1 MRKWSG
7 FPARLSNE
15 ANIRRLCHCLSC
27 LLVIA
32 GAAAQPYPSKPVRWI
47 LPAAAGG
54 SNDTAARLVAPRLS
68 EALGQP
74 VVVDNR
80 GGAGGNIAMEVVSKA
95 APDGY
100 TIAQVSTIQA
110 MNASFYRNLQYD
122 LMRDMAPVAEL
133 ISLTTVMVV
142 HPSVPARNPA
152 ELIAYA
158 RANPGK
164 LNFVSGTN
172 GATGHYLKYLT
183 GVDMTIVLY
192 KGTPPAVTELV
203 GGQGHVMVATSSDV
217 MPFVKIGKLRALA
230 LSSSMQRSPLFP
242 ELPPLA
248 DTVPGFEQPIWYGVI
263 VPLRTPAAVI
273 RRLHAEFT
281 QIMRNT
287 ELRQR
292 LNALGYEVT
301 IGTTEQFGQ
310 RIRNEV
316 AKWPNVVQAMG
327 GPIN

>member
-1 MRKWSG
+1 
-7 FPARLSNE
+7 
-15 ANIRRLCHCLSC
+15 
-27 LLVIA
+27 
-32 GAAAQPYPSKPVRWI
+32 
-47 LPAAAGG
+47 
-54 SNDTAARLVAPRLS
+54 
-68 EALGQP
+68 
-74 VVVDNR
+74 
-80 GGAGGNIAMEVVSKA
+80 
-95 APDGY
+95 
-100 TIAQVSTIQA
+100 
-110 MNASFYRNLQYD
+110 MNASFYRKLQYD
-122 LMRDMAPVAEL
+122 LMRDMLPVAEL

-142 HPSVPARNPA
+142 HPAVPARNPA

-172 GATGHYLKYLT
+172 GATGYYLKYLT

-217 MPFVKIGKLRALA
+217 MPFAKIGKLRALA
-230 LSSSMQRSPLFP
+230 LTSSTQRSPLFP

-263 VPLRTPAAVI
+263 VPVRTPAAVI

-281 QIMRNT
+281 HIMQNAD
-287 ELRQR
+287 LRQR
-292 LNALGYEVT
+292 LHALGYEVT

>member
-1 MRKWSG
+1 MQVSQSG
-7 FPARLSNE
+7 FALNLARD
-15 ANIRRLCHCLSC
+15 C
-27 LLVIA
+27 
-32 GAAAQPYPSKPVRWI
+32 AAALVCLCACVAAQAQTYPSKPVRWI

-80 GGAGGNIAMEVVSKA
+80 GGAGGNIAMEVASKA

-110 MNASFYRNLQYD
+110 MNASFYRKLQYD
-122 LMRDMAPVAEL
+122 LMRDMLPVAEL

-142 HPSVPARNPA
+142 HPAVPARNPA

-217 MPFVKIGKLRALA
+217 MPFAKIGKLRALA
-230 LSSSMQRSPLFP
+230 LTSSAQRSPLFP

-263 VPLRTPAAVI
+263 VPVRTPAAVI

-281 QIMRNT
+281 HIMQNAD
-287 ELRQR
+287 LRQR
-292 LNALGYEVT
+292 LHALGYEVT

>member
-1 MRKWSG
+1 MQALNRGKLAACASVG
-7 FPARLSNE
+7 VQLLLLSV
-15 ANIRRLCHCLSC
+15 ASQ
-27 LLVIA
+27 
-32 GAAAQPYPSKPVRWI
+32 AQPQSKLQDYPVKPLRWI
-47 LPAAAGG
+47 IPAAAGG
-54 SNDTAARLVAPRLS
+54 ANDTAARLIAPRLS

-80 GGAGGNIAMEVVSKA
+80 GGAGGNIAMEVIARA

-122 LMRDMAPVAEL
+122 LLRDMAPVAEL
-133 ISLTTVMVV
+133 IALTTVMVV

-172 GATGHYLKYLT
+172 GATGHYLKHLT
-183 GVDMTIVLY
+183 GIDMTIVLY

-203 GGQGHVMVATSSDV
+203 GGQGHVMVATASDV
-217 MPFVKIGKLRALA
+217 MPFAKTGKLRALA
-230 LSSSMQRSPLFP
+230 LTSSTRRSQFFP

-263 VPLRTPAAVI
+263 VPVRTPATIVK
-273 RRLHAEFT
+273 RLHAEFT
-281 QIMRNT
+281 QVLQNP
-287 ELRQR
+287 ELGQR
-292 LNALGYEVT
+292 LNGIGYEIIT
-301 IGTTEQFGQ
+301 GSSEQFAQ

-316 AKWPNVVQAMG
+316 GKWPDVVKAMG
-327 GPIN
+327 GPVN